1 MFKFKSKV
9 TGDLILLQAHG
20 QQVLKAMGK
29 PAEPQGII
37 QVQDL
42 ANCRQALEAA
52 IAAQAEAEQ
61 HQAEASANAAEG
73 ASEDAPLPISFKHRA
88 LPMLDM
94 LKQCEQAQV
103 PIVWGV

>member
-1 MFKFKSKV
+1 
-9 TGDLILLQAHG
+9 LILLQAHG

-29 PAEPQGII
+29 PADPQGII
-37 QVQDL
+37 QVPDL
-42 ANCRQALEAA
+42 AKCRQALEAA
-52 IAAQAEAEQ
+52 IAAQAEAEKN
-61 HQAEASANAAEG
+61 QAEVSTNAADG
-73 ASEDAPLPISFKHRA
+73 VAEDAPLPISFKHRA

>member
-9 TGDLILLQAHG
+9 TGDLILLETHG
-20 QQVLKAMGK
+20 QQILKAMGK

-37 QVQDL
+37 QVQDM
-42 ANCRQALEAA
+42 AHCRQALEAA
-52 IAAQAEAEQ
+52 IAEEAQAAKNTS
-61 HQAEASANAAEG
+61 EASTKPTDGAA
-73 ASEDAPLPISFKHRA
+73 EDAPTPISFKHRA

-94 LKQCEQAQV
+94 IKQCEQAKV

>member
-9 TGDLILLQAHG
+9 TGDLILLQSHG

-29 PAEPQGII
+29 PADPQGII

-42 ANCRQALEAA
+42 SKCRQALEAA
-52 IAAQAEAEQ
+52 IAEQAEVEKNASEAETNPTTD
-61 HQAEASANAAEG
+61 AT
-73 ASEDAPLPISFKHRA
+73 EDAPTPISFKHRA

-94 LKQCEQAQV
+94 IKQCEQAQE